1 MVDGIEEKDNYNF
14 FVFEVFLKDL
24 DIEVVISREVLDIFF
39 VFDDEINVKLVEDF
53 DYGFKNWINIF
64 GED

>member
-1 MVDGIEEKDNYNF
+1 MVDGIEEKENYNF

-39 VFDDEINVKLVEDF
+39 VFDDEINLIFE
-53 DYGFKNWINIF
+53 NWINIF